1 MVDGYVAGQA
11 VVFLALS
18 WVMVLAPFP
27 VVFFLL
33 WNRNLQLTRNL
44 QEAMEINCHLSKR
57 ASQEVGAESKEFSPE
72 EVLVFSGGTKDM
84 LEVKAVDFFMRRLKE
99 IM

>member
-11 VVFLALS
+11 VVFSGFVLGNGTGTFSSRVFLA
-18 WVMVLAPFP
+18 
-27 VVFFLL
+27 

-72 EVLVFSGGTKDM
+72 GSVGVFRWHQRYAGSEGRRFSLCGG
-84 LEVKAVDFFMRRLKE
+84 
-99 IM
+99 